1 MVGYME
7 KPTIILATSNGVGMG
22 HLARAAAIA
31 TELKAFANPIIV
43 SMAGGIA
50 DMPAALGVRCEYIPG
65 RDRNWMSPMAWN
77 NYLRDR
83 FLALIEETDAKL
95 ISFDGVVPYTG
106 FLAMKERK
114 PEIPLV
120 WMRRGLWKRTPQRL
134 ALYLQTKLVDCII
147 EPGDFAH
154 EYDKGPTAQRKD
166 SIVTS
171 PVSLFDSTTT
181 LTRAEARNS
190 LGLDADR
197 PAVLVQLG
205 TGEDDM
211 NEKMSAVLLGLIGWK
226 DLQVVLTK
234 APIDKHGSSLAPV
247 GLDVKI
253 IRYFPLAK
261 VLNAFDAAIG
271 ATGYNTVHELLP
283 AKIPTVLVSTICNT
297 DDQELRA
304 KWCDD
309 FGYAL
314 SADQA
319 NMADISEK
327 VRQLQDPE
335 LRNQLSRKC
344 KDLPATNGATEIAH
358 MLLELALAGRA
369 SSAKN
374 GGFEFLVKTLRRYAR
389 ITLSWATAVFRKLRP
404 YKLVKSVDILP
415 AVWRDET
422 DSAKLRLLINGH
434 TRFEHLLNGSSPHYR
449 QVREAIAKA
458 AYGQLVTSSVI
469 NSSAT
474 DQPNFN

>member
-1 MVGYME
+1 ME

-50 DMPAALGVRCEYIPG
+50 EMPAALGVRCEYIPG

-83 FLALIEETDAKL
+83 LLALIEETDAKL

-166 SIVTS
+166 SIITS
-171 PVSLFDSTTT
+171 PVSLFNPTTT
-181 LTRAEARNS
+181 LTRTEARKS
-190 LGLDADR
+190 LGLDPDR

-205 TGEDDM
+205 TGESDM
-211 NEKMSAVLLGLIGWK
+211 NEKMSAVLHGLIGWK

-234 APIDKHGSSLAPV
+234 APVDKQGSSLAPV

-297 DDQELRA
+297 DDQEVRA

-314 SADQA
+314 SANQA
-319 NMADISEK
+319 DMADITEK
-327 VRQLQDPE
+327 VGQLQNPE
-335 LRNQLSRKC
+335 LRDGLSHKC
-344 KDLPATNGATEIAH
+344 SDLPATNGGAEIAR
-358 MLLELALAGRA
+358 MLVELALEGSA

-374 GGFEFLVKTLRRYAR
+374 GALEFLVNTLRKDAR
-389 ITLSWATAVFRKLRP
+389 ITLSWATAVYRKLRP
-404 YKLVKSVDILP
+404 YKLVKSVDARP
-415 AVWRDET
+415 ALWSDET
-422 DSAKLRLLINGH
+422 DSGQLRLLINGQ
-434 TRFEHLLNGSSPHYR
+434 TRFEHLLAGSSPRYR
-449 QVREAIAKA
+449 QVREGIAQA
-458 AYGQLVTSSVI
+458 AYGKLVTPNGV
-469 NSSAT
+469 NSSRT
-474 DQPNFN
+474 